1 MQLCRLGYEYAT
13 KAGISINVKDM
24 VIPDEK
30 EGIIDEAQ
38 GEVDQITE
46 EYNEG
51 SITNGERYNKIVDV
65 WAQTNEKLSKVMIDG
80 FSLETFT
87 MKLKVKK
94 IKLLLHLT
102 RFI

>member
-1 MQLCRLGYEYAT
+1 MRLCKLVITYAT

-30 EGIIDEAQ
+30 KGIIEASQ
-38 GEVDQITE
+38 AEVDAITQ

-51 SITNGERYNKIVDV
+51 AITNGERYNKIVDV

-80 FSLETFT
+80 LSIDTFT
-87 MKLKVKK
+87 GEKKVKRR
-94 IKLLLHLT
+94 KLLHST
-102 RFI
+102 QFI